1 MAVLDSWFSGTGA
14 VALVVRVALT
24 VGLISILGI
33 ALTACFRHQ
42 AAARHFVL
50 LTVSSRTCEPGRRR
64 RLLTER
70 LSPFVLT
77 LPAQNSPVA
86 SARDAELFPYPRE

>member
-50 LTVSSRTCEPGRRR
+50 LTALVS
-64 RLLTER
+64 RL
-70 LSPFVLT
+70 
-77 LPAQNSPVA
+77 
-86 SARDAELFPYPRE
+86 

>member
-50 LTVSSRTCEPGRRR
+50 LTALVGACEPGRRR
-64 RLLTER
+64 RLAHGTTFTVRPDASCAKQPGR
-70 LSPFVLT
+70 LGT
-77 LPAQNSPVA
+77 
-86 SARDAELFPYPRE
+86 RC